1 MRYGMVID
9 LKRCIGC
16 QTCTITC
23 KTENDTR
30 PGIFWNRVLVE
41 ETGQYPQVGKYFLPR
56 ICMHC
61 ENPSCVEVCPTGAS
75 AKREDG
81 IVKVDEDKCVGCKY
95 CIVACPYGARYFN
108 EDNGGYYGKE
118 LIANEIIGYRRHKL
132 GVVTKC
138 NFCLHKLDRQAQP
151 ACVKSCLAEARV
163 FGDLDDSESE
173 ISRLI
178 RSRHGFN
185 LMHELGNNPA
195 VYYLAP

>member
-23 KTENDTR
+23 KAENDTR

-41 ETGQYPQVGKYFLPR
+41 ETGEYPLVGKYFLPR

-75 AKREDG
+75 ARRKDG
-81 IVKVDEDKCVGCKY
+81 IVSVDEDKCIGCKY
-95 CIVACPYGARYFN
+95 CMLACPYGARYFN

-118 LIANEIIGYRRHKL
+118 LIANEIIGYKQHKL
-132 GVVTKC
+132 GVITKC
-138 NFCLHKLDRQAQP
+138 DFCLHRLDRQEQP
-151 ACVKSCLAEARV
+151 ACVKSCLAEARI
-163 FGDLDDSESE
+163 FGDLEDPESE
-173 ISRLI
+173 IARLI
-178 RSRHGFN
+178 RSRHGFK
-185 LMHELGNNPA
+185 LMNELGNNPA